1 MVLVA
6 LQSPQLALFLL
17 IPLPAVM
24 LPASLSH
31 LMEGRLRFPLDLFYL
46 PLVPVV
52 VETVVSAFREVRLKK
67 SGDSHS
73 DAP

>member
-1 MVLVA
+1 MLRFKLEA
-6 LQSPQLALFLL
+6 R
-17 IPLPAVM
+17 LPAVM

-31 LMEGRLRFPLDLFYL
+31 LVVERLRFPLDLFYL

-52 VETVVSAFREVRLKK
+52 VETVVSSFRGVRLKK